1 MVRHWETIGGGD
13 LSPVSLRRFFCYQN
27 RSIMLSLQT
36 TSTEGRTPKSRIRDY
51 FTAAFPESKTIK
63 VEKFHRGFRV
73 RLRFR
78 VDGHS
83 VSVFN
88 FIPNDSPLSCL
99 RIWMTFVEKMERYC

>member
-1 MVRHWETIGGGD
+1 MVRHWETFGGD
-13 LSPVSLRRFFCYQN
+13 VVVPVSLRRFFCYQTTT
-27 RSIMLSLQT
+27 IMFSLQT
-36 TSTEGRTPKSRIRDY
+36 TSSEGRTPKSRIRDY
-51 FTAAFPESKTIK
+51 FTAAFPESKKIK

-78 VDGHS
+78 IDGHS

-99 RIWMTFVEKMERYC
+99 RIWMTFVEKIERYC

>member
-1 MVRHWETIGGGD
+1 MF
-13 LSPVSLRRFFCYQN
+13 SS
-27 RSIMLSLQT
+27 QT
-36 TSTEGRTPKSRIRDY
+36 TSSEGRTPKSRIRDY
-51 FTAAFPESKTIK
+51 FTAAFPESKKVK

-78 VDGHS
+78 IDGHNL
-83 VSVFN
+83 SVFN